1 MHMNYTFVYQLGR
14 AQHHMYEADFESEK
28 APTLNEVQDSG
39 SKLIHVIRDLFTFK
53 VFLGSK

>member
-1 MHMNYTFVYQLGR
+1 MNYTFVCQVGR

-39 SKLIHVIRDLFTFK
+39 SKLIHVIRELFTFK